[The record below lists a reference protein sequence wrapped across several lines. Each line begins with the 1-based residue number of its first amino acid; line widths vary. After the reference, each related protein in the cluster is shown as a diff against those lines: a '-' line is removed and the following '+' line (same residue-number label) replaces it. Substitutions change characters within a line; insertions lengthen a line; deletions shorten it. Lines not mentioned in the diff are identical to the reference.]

1 MPQAQNISGVVPG
14 DKSHPFGLL
23 SGAGA
28 MGDAECGGGSHVTQV
43 EGRGVSTSHRQRRAL
58 VEEQVKAE
66 GLRWGGRITASFEE
80 AQKSLHRDCSGGPGA
95 TSPSF
100 HHREHGF
107 DHWSGN

>member
-14 DKSHPFGLL
+14 DKSHPSGLL

-43 EGRGVSTSHRQRRAL
+43 EGRGVSTSHRPRGAL

-66 GLRWGGRITASFEE
+66 GLRGRGRITASFG

-95 TSPSF
+95 TTPSF
-100 HHREHGF
+100 HCREHGF
-107 DHWSGN
+107 DPWSGN